1 MDPYDYHNSVGF
13 VVNNTAKMFVKALD
27 SELRKAIG
35 VTFSQWKILVMLSIK
50 DGTTQ
55 KEIANGLGLEGATLI
70 PILDKMEKD
79 GLVIRKV
86 DLADR
91 RNNRVYRTDKAE
103 SMWPSM
109 VDCALKIR
117 EISVRDIP
125 LDHVNI
131 TLDSLQ
137 KIYSNLESH
146 VNVNV
151 NVNVNATEVST
162 PIPAA
167 TTTSVIPPNKI
178 TKTKATAGELMK

>member
-1 MDPYDYHNSVGF
+1 MEPYDYQNSMGF
-13 VVNNTAKMFVKALD
+13 IVNSTAKMFVKALD
-27 SELRKAIG
+27 SELRKSIG

-79 GLVIRKV
+79 GLVVRKV

-91 RNNRVYRTDKAE
+91 RNNRIYRTEKAE
-103 SMWPSM
+103 NLWPAM
-109 VDCALKIR
+109 VESALKMR

-125 LDHVNI
+125 STHVTI
-131 TLDSLQ
+131 TRDSLQ
-137 KIYSNLESH
+137 KIYRNLETH

-151 NVNVNATEVST
+151 NVTDESST
-162 PIPAA
+162 PAAPPA
-167 TTTSVIPPNKI
+167 SIIPPNKI
-178 TKTKATAGELMK
+178 TSTNATNQEN

>member
-1 MDPYDYHNSVGF
+1 MEPYDYQNSMGF
-13 VVNNTAKMFVKALD
+13 IVNSTAKMFVKALD
-27 SELRKAIG
+27 SELRKSIG

-79 GLVIRKV
+79 GLVVRKV

-91 RNNRVYRTDKAE
+91 RNNRIYRTEKAE
-103 SMWPSM
+103 NLWPAM
-109 VDCALKIR
+109 VESALKMR

-125 LDHVNI
+125 STHVTI
-131 TLDSLQ
+131 TRDSLQ
-137 KIYSNLESH
+137 KIYRNLETH

-151 NVNVNATEVST
+151 TDESST
-162 PIPAA
+162 PAA
-167 TTTSVIPPNKI
+167 AASILTPNKI
-178 TKTKATAGELMK
+178 TSTNATNQEN

>member
-1 MDPYDYHNSVGF
+1 MEPYDYQNSMGF
-13 VVNNTAKMFVKALD
+13 IVNSTAKMFVKALD
-27 SELRKAIG
+27 SELRKSIG

-79 GLVIRKV
+79 GLVVRKV

-91 RNNRVYRTDKAE
+91 RNNRIYRTEKAE
-103 SMWPSM
+103 NLWPAM
-109 VDCALKIR
+109 VESALKMR

-125 LDHVNI
+125 STHVTI
-131 TLDSLQ
+131 TRDSLQ
-137 KIYSNLESH
+137 KIYRNLETH

-151 NVNVNATEVST
+151 TNESST
-162 PIPAA
+162 PAA
-167 TTTSVIPPNKI
+167 AASILTPNKI
-178 TKTKATAGELMK
+178 TSTNATNQEN